1 MFIVKEEE
9 VRKFL
14 HSLALFLSTCLGLV
28 TYRLIRKSIVNVGQT
43 YSERLLASLARFSKR
58 SRLSTLARST
68 LATQACMQL
77 IKAFSTAKG
86 AVMTATILNNEKPKT
101 RGRKKK
107 EKQLIKQV
115 RKISVVQ
122 NFFAF
127 TKLTRIDIQRT
138 LTLQGSSRQTSTLI

>member
-101 RGRKKK
+101 RGRK